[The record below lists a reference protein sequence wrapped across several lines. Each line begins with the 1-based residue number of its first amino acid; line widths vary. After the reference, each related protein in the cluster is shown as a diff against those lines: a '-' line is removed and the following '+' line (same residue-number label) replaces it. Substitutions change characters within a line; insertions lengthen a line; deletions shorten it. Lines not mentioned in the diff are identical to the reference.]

1 MEKKGF
7 TLVELLVVIAVLG
20 VIMSFATFSV
30 VGILNREKNKLLNEM
45 ENNLAS
51 AAVAYVQSE
60 KIILKNCSTSF
71 NPENPNPSESRC
83 YKEILVSEIADSP
96 LFTDDAGYCDRT
108 KKVVVYKYNSG
119 DYTDLKSFVKK
130 GTCS

>member
-7 TLVELLVVIAVLG
+7 TLVELLVVIAVIG
-20 VIMSFATFSV
+20 IIMTVATFSV
-30 VGILNREKNKLLNEM
+30 VGILNREKNKLLDEM
-45 ENNLAS
+45 EKNLKE
-51 AAVAYVQSE
+51 AAIAYIQSE
-60 KIILKNCSTSF
+60 KIILKSCSTNF
-71 NPENPNPSESRC
+71 NPENPNSSETKC

-108 KKVVVYKYNSG
+108 KKVLVYKYNAG
-119 DYTDLKSFVKK
+119 NYTDLRGYVKK